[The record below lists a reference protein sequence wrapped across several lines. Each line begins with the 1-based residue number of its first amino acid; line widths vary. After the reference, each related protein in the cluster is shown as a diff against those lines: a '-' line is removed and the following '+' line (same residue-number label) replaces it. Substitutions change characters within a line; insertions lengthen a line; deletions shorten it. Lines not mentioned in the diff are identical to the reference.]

1 MFNKKKMNNQI
12 TSLYQVFIFPVLL
25 LSFGCENLDTP
36 ADATGELYDKLTYHN
51 DKQRTGW
58 NPHETQLTPESVS
71 GSALGQLWQTPQFD
85 SVDGAEPRLFA
96 SPLYVDQ
103 LTLSSGLN
111 QGKTV
116 SVVFAATDVGYLY
129 AVNATAVDDIAPGTI
144 LWSRRISEERPRGAG
159 NLSTPVIDLERQR
172 IYAVGN
178 DGESPWRVYAL
189 DLSSGEHIE
198 NWPVALDSAA
208 ISAVNRNSGTA
219 KFPSRRLL
227 YQRSALNLNSDGSR
241 LYVTFGESFGWIV
254 SVDTHSASV
263 ASSFSSYPRDE
274 EGNGGMWSSSGPSID
289 SDDYIHITTGAN
301 SAIKRRNVGIPGVFP
316 DSEHNWGQSVIR
328 LRDDLE
334 TGFELVGTY
343 SPYNWAQ
350 AQVTDID
357 LGSSGAVVI
366 DLDPATTSTP
376 HLLVAGGKQGNVYLI
391 DRENMPGSLV
401 KRPAPSEDSE
411 TDGSLLAP
419 DIQPIFGKQAPLNV
433 FGPFTNLSAM
443 MDQARSRT
451 TAAYFKSET
460 GKNYVFVT
468 GSAKIGEKSDI
479 STPPGLARL
488 EIVTAPGQPAYLRI
502 DQLEGTQMFMNPG
515 SPIVTSNGGRDA
527 IVWVLDNNVL
537 RAAPLRGPNASRP
550 VLYAFDALTLK
561 PLWKSAPDEL
571 GSSGK
576 YNEPTIARGVVYVG
590 TDRIQAF
597 GLLPSSQASHPTF
610 PSPFATVQ
618 VAEKAN
624 VDPDVLQVGKT
635 FVTQRCIICHAS
647 GQPGI
652 PTLDMISQLEESR
665 IVDALTSGPM
675 VPQAVGLTKKTFSR
689 RREGSKMA
697 GSISDVQAI
706 ALYLNSLPA
715 ATKPAAAQPSESNA
729 YVTGRAMYVQYCI
742 TCHMPDGSG
751 VPSLQPALTDN
762 AVVGGDPS
770 ELIRTVLHH
779 PQTTGETDDFASAMS
794 DTEAANLLTYIRLAF
809 GENAGATGAIQSTDV
824 TNQRQPKTVARP

>member
-1 MFNKKKMNNQI
+1 MKKFKTMAI
-12 TSLYQVFIFPVLL
+12 IWAFISCSCV
-25 LSFGCENLDTP
+25 DKQ
-36 ADATGELYDKLTYHN
+36 AIRYDKLTYHN
-51 DKQRTGW
+51 DKQRSGW

-96 SPLYVDQ
+96 SPLYVDR
-103 LTLSSGLN
+103 LTLSSGPN
-111 QGKTV
+111 QGKTF

-144 LWSRRISEERPRGAG
+144 LWSRRISETRPSRFG
-159 NLSTPVIDLERQR
+159 NISTPVIDLERQR
-172 IYAVGN
+172 IYVVGN
-178 DGESPWRVYAL
+178 NGSSPDRVYAL
-189 DLSSGEHIE
+189 DLRSGEQLE

-208 ISAVNRNSGTA
+208 INAPSVNRNGPTQ
-219 KFPSRRLL
+219 FPSERLL
-227 YQRSALNLNSDGSR
+227 IQRGALNLNSDGSR
-241 LYVTFGESFGWIV
+241 LYVAFGGDFSSGWIV
-254 SVDTHSASV
+254 SIDTHSASV
-263 ASSFSSYPRDE
+263 ATAFSTTSRSE
-274 EGNGGMWSSSGPSID
+274 ETQGGMWASGGPSID
-289 SDDYIHITTGAN
+289 SDDNIHIATGA
-301 SAIKRRNVGIPGVFP
+301 SVLVVIRKLGIPAIFP

-334 TGFELVGTY
+334 TGFELTGTY
-343 SPYNWAQ
+343 SPFNYAQ
-350 AQVTDID
+350 AQVMDID
-357 LGSSGAVVI
+357 LGSSGTVVI

-391 DRENMPGSLV
+391 DRANMPGSLV
-401 KRPAPSEDSE
+401 KRPAPSEDSN

-419 DIQPIFGKQAPLNV
+419 EIQPQFGKRGPLNV
-433 FGPFTNLSAM
+433 FGPYADRNAM
-443 MDQARSRT
+443 SNQARSRT

-468 GSAKIGEKSDI
+468 GSAKIGENSDI

-502 DQLEGTQMFMNPG
+502 DQLEGTHTFHNPG
-515 SPIVTSNGGRDA
+515 SPMVTSNGGRDA
-527 IVWVLDNNVL
+527 IVWVMDMNV
-537 RAAPLRGPNASRP
+537 RRSAPMRGPNASRP
-550 VLYAFDALTLK
+550 VLYAFDALTLEL
-561 PLWKSAPDEL
+561 LWTSAPDEL
-571 GSSGK
+571 ASSGK
-576 YNEPTIARGVVYVG
+576 YNEPAIARGVVYVG

-597 GLLPSSQASHPTF
+597 GLLPAAQASRPIF

-635 FVTQRCIICHAS
+635 FVTQRCVICHAS

-689 RREGSKMA
+689 RKDAKMA
-697 GSISDVQAI
+697 GSITDVQAI
-706 ALYLNSLPA
+706 AIYLNSLPA
-715 ATKPAAAQPSESNA
+715 ATEPAVQPSESNA
-729 YVTGRAMYVQYCI
+729 YVTGRAMYVRHCI

-751 VPSLQPALTDN
+751 VPSLQPSLTDN
-762 AVVGGDPS
+762 AVVRGDPS

-779 PQTTGETDDFASAMS
+779 PQTAGETDDFASAMS
-794 DTEAANLLTYIRLAF
+794 DTEIANLLTYMRLAF
-809 GENAGATGAIQSTDV
+809 GENAGVTGAIQSTDV
-824 TNQRQPKTVARP
+824 TNQR